1 MTDKPVPGKGR
12 ENRKREGVEKSWW
25 GRSRGNKA
33 KRHTEGMGE
42 WVETLREMVVYS
54 IITGI

>member
-1 MTDKPVPGKGR
+1 MTNKPVPGKGR

-25 GRSRGNKA
+25 GRNRGSK

-42 WVETLREMVVYS
+42 WVETLREMVVYA